1 MKYLITITLLFIT
14 MISYAQTPQLNK
26 INQNL
31 FKSNPNM
38 NMVFDYSYNFGTS
51 STQISDNNNTVIVN
65 SNIIQQNVRTIDFI
79 FNNDYSKLYNLTPSQ
94 GIRNNPNNNLY
105 RINTFNDLNYV
116 GKIIK

>member
-1 MKYLITITLLFIT
+1 MKYLITIALLFIT
-14 MISYAQTPQLNK
+14 IISYAQTPQLNR

-38 NMVFDYSYNFGTS
+38 NMVFDYSYDFGNTN
-51 STQISDNNNTVIVN
+51 TTVIGNNNAVIVN
-65 SNIIQQNVRTIDFI
+65 SNIIRQDIQTINFI
-79 FNNDYSKLYNLTPSQ
+79 FNNDYSKLYNLSPAQ

-116 GKIIK
+116 NKIIK